1 MPSLLMDDMEITV
14 HLLHCAVTMGCA
26 MAAHNCTADPA
37 HGHRADG
44 MIEMELGGKEPL
56 YSQHIGMEREEL

>member
-26 MAAHNCTADPA
+26 MAAHNCTAD
-37 HGHRADG
+37 RADRV
-44 MIEMELGGKEPL
+44 IEMELGGREPL
-56 YSQHIGMEREEL
+56 YSQHIGMEREGL